1 MSEKG
6 ANKGIASVDV
16 SGSTIDVA
24 TFRTIMA
31 SFPTGVTV
39 ITTVD
44 EDGSPKGFTSNA
56 VSSVSMDPPLLLVC
70 VALTSET
77 LPIVQR
83 SRKFVVNYLRSG
95 QEDVSNKF
103 ATKGPDKFSGVDF
116 DVEDGWPILRG
127 HNVAH
132 AHCITEFEVEAGDHL
147 VIFGRVIDGDAQ
159 PDTHQPLLYYRRE
172 YPAWGGTDA

>member
-83 SRKFVVNYLRSG
+83 SRDRKSVV
-95 QEDVSNKF
+95 
-103 ATKGPDKFSGVDF
+103 
-116 DVEDGWPILRG
+116 
-127 HNVAH
+127 
-132 AHCITEFEVEAGDHL
+132 
-147 VIFGRVIDGDAQ
+147 
-159 PDTHQPLLYYRRE
+159 
-172 YPAWGGTDA
+172 